1 MNAIDF
7 GDKYP
12 LCDGQNLTDIRNA
25 WNEKMNDLTNT
36 FKCKVIPKCKKS
48 IYEASYEPTLVRTG
62 FDSAIVKIQLASPS
76 VQFIEDSYNYDAQSF
91 IGEVGGTM
99 GLLLGLSF
107 LSLFDFIDSFLT
119 HFSRK
124 K

>member
-1 MNAIDF
+1 MNEIDF

-12 LCDGQNLTDIRNA
+12 LCDGQNLSDIRNS
-25 WNEKMNDLTNT
+25 WTVKFNDVTNT

-48 IYEASYEPTLVRTG
+48 IYEASYEPTLVRPG
-62 FDSAIVKIQLASPS
+62 VNSAIVEIQLASPS
-76 VQFIEDSYNYDAQSF
+76 VQFITDSYNYDAQSF
-91 IGEVGGTM
+91 VGEVGGTM

-107 LSLFDFIDSFLT
+107 LSLFDFIDCFLT
-119 HFSRK
+119 YFSSK